1 MVVQRTPHRFSVEE
15 YNKMG
20 QIGILSEDDRV
31 ELLNGEVVNMAPISV
46 RHAWCVTNLIW
57 QFSQQLRDKV
67 RLHVQNPIQLDFY
80 SELIPDTTL
89 LRRRDYSKDEQHPGP
104 EDTLLVVEVSD
115 TTLIMDRQVKVP
127 LYAQAGIPEV
137 WIVNLQQDRIEVH
150 SQPVGGA
157 YKTLRRLRRGQ
168 SVAIPGFAEAKVKV
182 DDVLGGQQVQ
192 L

>member
-31 ELLNGEVVNMAPISV
+31 ELINGEVVNMAPISV
-46 RHAWCVTNLIW
+46 GHAWCVTNLIW
-57 QFSQQLRDKV
+57 LFSHQLLDKV

-89 LRRRDYSKDEQHPGP
+89 LRRRDYSKDKQHPGP

-115 TTLIMDRQVKVP
+115 TTLIKDRQVKVP
-127 LYAQAGIPEV
+127 LYAQVSIPEV

-150 SQPVGGA
+150 SQPEGGA

-168 SVAIPGFAEAKVKV
+168 SVAIPGFADAKLRVE
-182 DDVLGGQQVQ
+182 DVLG
-192 L
+192 